1 MFRFFKYGS
10 VKIISVVFLGIV
22 LLVGT
27 LVVHSY
33 QLRVD
38 SARNSQIS
46 RLDVIGQTVVSEI
59 DVHELK
65 KAIDQVVDE
74 ENGQSYSK
82 RRLITTLN
90 SISQLYKLKN
100 PIRIIRVTEDDSVEV
115 IASSTLQSVRQAP
128 CHKDL
133 LIESYFSGRK
143 AQEHIY
149 NEATIITS
157 ITQLRAN
164 DGKLLAGVQ
173 LTFPFQTV
181 LDAEQS
187 RLFDQVLLSILIL
200 SLLGILMFKSIISAL
215 HKAAVRESK
224 LNLKKTIVEGK
235 NHELTAS
242 IKYAQRLQS
251 AFNPKKKVLQQS
263 FHKFFSINI
272 PKDIIGGDFFWFHD
286 QPSMNLK
293 VVVQA
298 DCTGHGVPGAMMGV
312 LGNTLLAEIVGDYD
326 VFDPAMILELM
337 NRKLMNL
344 LQQENAESLSDG
356 MDIAVCVLNTET
368 NKLTY
373 AAANQSIIVVR
384 DNELVQLRGDRNPI
398 GGFHFE
404 LDRKFSNK
412 KVDLKKN
419 DKVYMYTDGYQDQ
432 FGGEYGKRLKRKGF
446 HEIILATSANA
457 FDQQRKLFLER
468 FTNWK
473 GAREQVDDVSL
484 FGFEMGLFNKVCHL

>member
-33 QLRVD
+33 QLRVK
-38 SARNSQIS
+38 SARNAQIS
-46 RLDVIGQTVVSEI
+46 RLGVIGQTVVSEI
-59 DVHELK
+59 EVSELK
-65 KAIDQVVDE
+65 ECLNLPSE
-74 ENGQSYSK
+74 ERERSMDMRQLVG
-82 RRLITTLN
+82 TLN
-90 SISQLYKLKN
+90 RISLLYQLKK
-100 PIRIIRVTEDDSVEV
+100 PIRIIRVTEDDIVEV
-115 IASSTLQSVRQAP
+115 IASSYLQDVQQP
-128 CHKDL
+128 QFHDEL
-133 LIESYFSGRK
+133 LIESYFSGKK
-143 AQEHIY
+143 AQEHIFDDS
-149 NEATIITS
+149 TSLTS
-157 ITQLRAN
+157 IVQLRAS
-164 DGKLLAGVQ
+164 DGELVAGVQ
-173 LTFPFQTV
+173 LTFPFQQTIN
-181 LDAEQS
+181 AEQS
-187 RLFDQVLLSILIL
+187 TLYNQIIWSIIIL
-200 SLLGILMFKSIISAL
+200 TLLGILMFRSIISAL
-215 HKAAVRESK
+215 RKVAVRESK
-224 LNLKKTIVEGK
+224 LHLKKTIVESK

-242 IKYAQRLQS
+242 INYAKRLQS
-251 AFNPKKKVLQQS
+251 AFYPKKKVLEKS
-263 FHKFFSINI
+263 FQNFFNINL

-293 VVVQA
+293 IVVQA

-337 NRKLMNL
+337 NRKLMTL

-356 MDIAVCVLNTET
+356 MDIAVCALNTST
-368 NKLTY
+368 NVLTY

-412 KVDLKKN
+412 KVNLKKK
-419 DKVYMYTDGYQDQ
+419 DKIYMFTDGFQDQ

-446 HEIILATSANA
+446 HDIILATSANV
-457 FDQQRKLFLER
+457 FTEQRKLFLER
-468 FTNWK
+468 FTAWK

-484 FGFEMGLFNKVCHL
+484 FGFEIA